1 MINKNNI
8 IKINFF
14 FDIFEKMLDSYYYIL
29 IEVAICFVITIC
41 LLYYYA
47 RKNIN
52 PVVIIT
58 AFLTWFLNLVLIVLL
73 LFDIYYTQT
82 NEGMNNKMP
91 YITENIITYG
101 YNIIYWSTFLL
112 GWIFI
117 PLMQSYEDS
126 GEFTKIEKLKS
137 SLKENLIF
145 YSVLLV
151 ISIFLIVFTII
162 KFGID
167 KTLILLKDGSLIFGL
182 VFFFFLLSY
191 SLIKYPKTLYFK
203 LNNSKQIQ
211 YHEWRAIKF
220 FDRLDEDKFD
230 LINSFFCLK
239 ATISNINEID
249 NIKTNDEKD
258 IKSKKESINTSTNS
272 KNDKKSSK
280 RKDSASVSI
289 DLSDEP
295 KKIKDYLKYMDK
307 EYDDFL
313 KLSSEFGID
322 LEKEKEEEQ
331 MPITSIKDLIKL
343 NRKIKRKKQ
352 DSLRMQCRIKICY
365 NRWAILNT
373 LSYFNNNKN
382 DEDKEK
388 NNKKEEVN
396 SEEETNTKK
405 DLLISLEKDGFIPLE
420 NFSDCKIFYHS
431 KLKKYFI
438 FIIFIIHIIAV
449 IITIICEIIMMI
461 GNDVI
466 ISIILGKINN
476 IYILHITT
484 LIPFIY
490 LILMSNYTLFKIKI
504 SSFIYMY
511 GHKQTDSVSLMVF
524 SSYLSR
530 IYFAVCLNCMQCLNQ
545 FSENKISKFQEFF
558 GIIKKENE
566 DNFIFSLCRFSPF
579 VLFIFLVFFF
589 FNIPGKLANFL
600 GYNLFEFETEERDL
614 IIKDGHKYLM
624 VLNRKL
630 DGKFLKYHDKKIFEE
645 R

>member
-1 MINKNNI
+1 
-8 IKINFF
+8 
-14 FDIFEKMLDSYYYIL
+14 MLESYYCIL

-41 LLYYYA
+41 LLKYYA

-82 NEGMNNKMP
+82 KEGMPN
-91 YITENIITYG
+91 ITKNIIIYG

-112 GWIFI
+112 GWIFV

-137 SLKENLIF
+137 SLKENLI
-145 YSVLLV
+145 YYGILLV
-151 ISIFLIVFTII
+151 IIIILLVFTII
-162 KFGID
+162 KFGIE
-167 KTLILLKDGSLIFGL
+167 KTLIIIKDGSLIFGL

-211 YHEWRAIKF
+211 YHEWRANKF
-220 FDRLDEDKFD
+220 FNRLDEDKFD
-230 LINSFFCLK
+230 LINIFSCLK
-239 ATISNINEID
+239 LTINNINEID
-249 NIKTNDEKD
+249 KINDEKD
-258 IKSKKESINTSTNS
+258 IKSIKESINTSINS
-272 KNDKKSSK
+272 KNSKNSRKKRGSLSM
-280 RKDSASVSI
+280 
-289 DLSDEP
+289 DLTDEP
-295 KKIKDYLKYMDK
+295 KKIKDYLEYMDK
-307 EYDDFL
+307 EYDNFL

-331 MPITSIKDLIKL
+331 KPITSIKDLIKL

-352 DSLRMQCRIKICY
+352 DNLRMQCRIKNCY

-373 LSYFNNNKN
+373 LFYLNNKKN
-382 DEDKEK
+382 EEDEEK
-388 NNKKEEVN
+388 NNKKKKENDEKEIDTKKELLF
-396 SEEETNTKK
+396 SLEEE
-405 DLLISLEKDGFIPLE
+405 GFIPLT
-420 NFSDCKIFYHS
+420 NFSNFKIFYYS

-449 IITIICEIIMMI
+449 MITIICEIIMMSEI
-461 GNDVI
+461 DI
-466 ISIILGKINN
+466 ISKFLGIINN

-490 LILMSNYTLFKIKI
+490 LIFMSNYTLFKIKI

-530 IYFAVCLNCMQCLNQ
+530 IYFAVCLNCIQCLNQ
-545 FSENKISKFQEFF
+545 FSENKISNFQEFF
-558 GIIKKENE
+558 GIIDKENE
-566 DNFIFSLCRFSPF
+566 DNFIFSLCRYSPF
-579 VLFIFLVFFF
+579 VLFLFLIFFL
-589 FNIPGKLANFL
+589 FNIPDKLANIL
-600 GYNLFEFETEERDL
+600 GYNLFEFENEERDL
-614 IIKDGHKYLM
+614 MIKDGHAYLM
-624 VLNRKL
+624 NLNKKL
-630 DGKFLKYHDKKIFEE
+630 GGKLLKYHDKKIFEE

>member
-1 MINKNNI
+1 
-8 IKINFF
+8 
-14 FDIFEKMLDSYYYIL
+14 MLESYYYIL
-29 IEVAICFVITIC
+29 IEVSICFVITIC
-41 LLYYYA
+41 LLKYYA

-82 NEGMNNKMP
+82 KEGMNSEMP
-91 YITENIITYG
+91 NITKNIIIYG

-112 GWIFI
+112 GWIFV

-137 SLKENLIF
+137 SLKENLI
-145 YSVLLV
+145 YYGILLV
-151 ISIFLIVFTII
+151 IIIILLVFTII
-162 KFGID
+162 KFGIE
-167 KTLILLKDGSLIFGL
+167 KTLIIIKDGSLIFGL

-211 YHEWRAIKF
+211 YHEWRANKF
-220 FDRLDEDKFD
+220 FNRLDEDKFD
-230 LINSFFCLK
+230 LINIFSCLK
-239 ATISNINEID
+239 VTINNINEID
-249 NIKTNDEKD
+249 KINDEKD
-258 IKSKKESINTSTNS
+258 IKSIKESINTTINS
-272 KNDKKSSK
+272 KNSKNSRKK
-280 RKDSASVSI
+280 KDSLSM
-289 DLSDEP
+289 DLTDEP
-295 KKIKDYLKYMDK
+295 KKIKDYLEYMDK
-307 EYDDFL
+307 EYDNFL

-331 MPITSIKDLIKL
+331 KSITSIKDLIKL

-352 DSLRMQCRIKICY
+352 DNLRMQCRIKNCY

-373 LSYFNNNKN
+373 LFYFKNKKN
-382 DEDKEK
+382 EEDEEK
-388 NNKKEEVN
+388 NNKKKKENDEKEIDTKKELLF
-396 SEEETNTKK
+396 SLEEE
-405 DLLISLEKDGFIPLE
+405 GFIPLT
-420 NFSDCKIFYHS
+420 NFSNFKIFYYS
-431 KLKKYFI
+431 KLKKFFI

-449 IITIICEIIMMI
+449 IITITCEIIMMS
-461 GNDVI
+461 GFDI
-466 ISIILGKINN
+466 ISKFLGIINN

-490 LILMSNYTLFKIKI
+490 LIFMSNYTLFKIKI

-530 IYFAVCLNCMQCLNQ
+530 IYFAVCLNCIQCLNQ
-545 FSENKISKFQEFF
+545 FSDNKISNFQEFF
-558 GIIKKENE
+558 GIIDKENE
-566 DNFIFSLCRFSPF
+566 DNFIFSLCRYSPF
-579 VLFIFLVFFF
+579 VLFLFLIFFF

-614 IIKDGHKYLM
+614 MIKDGHAYLM
-624 VLNRKL
+624 NLNKKL
-630 DGKFLKYHDKKIFEE
+630 GGKLLKYHDKKIFEE

>member
-1 MINKNNI
+1 
-8 IKINFF
+8 
-14 FDIFEKMLDSYYYIL
+14 MLESYYYIL
-29 IEVAICFVITIC
+29 IEVSICFVITIC
-41 LLYYYA
+41 LLKYYA

-82 NEGMNNKMP
+82 KEGMNSEMP
-91 YITENIITYG
+91 NITKNIIIYG

-137 SLKENLIF
+137 SLKENLI
-145 YSVLLV
+145 YYGILLV
-151 ISIFLIVFTII
+151 IIIILLVFTII
-162 KFGID
+162 KFGIE
-167 KTLILLKDGSLIFGL
+167 KTLIIIKDGSLIFGL

-211 YHEWRAIKF
+211 YHEWRANKF
-220 FDRLDEDKFD
+220 FNRLDEDKFD
-230 LINSFFCLK
+230 LINIFSCLK
-239 ATISNINEID
+239 VTINNINEID
-249 NIKTNDEKD
+249 KINDEKD
-258 IKSKKESINTSTNS
+258 IKSIKESINTSINS
-272 KNDKKSSK
+272 KNSKNSRKKRGSLSM
-280 RKDSASVSI
+280 
-289 DLSDEP
+289 DLTDEP
-295 KKIKDYLKYMDK
+295 KKIKDYLEYMDK
-307 EYDDFL
+307 EYDNFL

-331 MPITSIKDLIKL
+331 KPITSIKDLIKL

-352 DSLRMQCRIKICY
+352 DNLRMQCRIKNCY

-373 LSYFNNNKN
+373 LFYLNNKKN
-382 DEDKEK
+382 EEDEEK
-388 NNKKEEVN
+388 NNKKKKENDEKEIDTKKELLF
-396 SEEETNTKK
+396 SLEEE
-405 DLLISLEKDGFIPLE
+405 GFIPLT
-420 NFSDCKIFYHS
+420 NFSNFKIFYYS

-449 IITIICEIIMMI
+449 MITIICEIIMMSEI
-461 GNDVI
+461 DI
-466 ISIILGKINN
+466 ISKFLGIINN

-490 LILMSNYTLFKIKI
+490 LIFMSNYTLFKIKI

-530 IYFAVCLNCMQCLNQ
+530 IYFAVCLNCIQCLNQ
-545 FSENKISKFQEFF
+545 FSDNKISNFQEFF
-558 GIIKKENE
+558 GIIKNENE
-566 DNFIFSLCRFSPF
+566 DNYFIFILCRFSPF
-579 VLFIFLVFFF
+579 VLFLFLIFFF

-614 IIKDGHKYLM
+614 MIKDGHAYLM
-624 VLNRKL
+624 NLNKKL
-630 DGKFLKYHDKKIFEE
+630 GGKLLKYHDKKIFEE

>member
-1 MINKNNI
+1 
-8 IKINFF
+8 
-14 FDIFEKMLDSYYYIL
+14 MLESYYYIL
-29 IEVAICFVITIC
+29 IEVSICFVITIC
-41 LLYYYA
+41 LLKYYA

-82 NEGMNNKMP
+82 KEGMNSEMP
-91 YITENIITYG
+91 NITKNIIIYG

-137 SLKENLIF
+137 SLKENLI
-145 YSVLLV
+145 YYGILLV
-151 ISIFLIVFTII
+151 IIIILLVFTII
-162 KFGID
+162 KFGIE
-167 KTLILLKDGSLIFGL
+167 KTLIIIKDGSLIFGL

-191 SLIKYPKTLYFK
+191 SLIKYPKTLYLK

-211 YHEWRAIKF
+211 YHEWRANKF
-220 FDRLDEDKFD
+220 FNRLDEDKFD
-230 LINSFFCLK
+230 LINIFSCLK
-239 ATISNINEID
+239 LTINNINEID
-249 NIKTNDEKD
+249 KINDEKD
-258 IKSKKESINTSTNS
+258 IKSIKESINTTINS
-272 KNDKKSSK
+272 KNSKNSRKK
-280 RKDSASVSI
+280 KDSLSM
-289 DLSDEP
+289 DLTDEP
-295 KKIKDYLKYMDK
+295 KKIKDYLEYMDK
-307 EYDDFL
+307 EYDNFL

-331 MPITSIKDLIKL
+331 KPITSIKDLIKL

-352 DSLRMQCRIKICY
+352 DNLRMQCRIKNCY
-365 NRWAILNT
+365 NRWATLNT
-373 LSYFNNNKN
+373 LFYL
-382 DEDKEK
+382 
-388 NNKKEEVN
+388 NNKKNEEDEEKN
-396 SEEETNTKK
+396 IKKKKENDEKEIDTKKELLFSLEEE
-405 DLLISLEKDGFIPLE
+405 GFIPLK
-420 NFSDCKIFYHS
+420 NFSKFKIFYYS
-431 KLKKYFI
+431 KLKKFFI

-449 IITIICEIIMMI
+449 IITITCEIIMMS
-461 GNDVI
+461 GFDI
-466 ISIILGKINN
+466 ISKFLGIINN

-490 LILMSNYTLFKIKI
+490 LIFMSNYTLFKIKI

-530 IYFAVCLNCMQCLNQ
+530 IYFAVCLNCIQCLNQ
-545 FSENKISKFQEFF
+545 FSENKISNFQEFF
-558 GIIKKENE
+558 GIIDKENE
-566 DNFIFSLCRFSPF
+566 DNFIFSLCRYSPF
-579 VLFIFLVFFF
+579 VLFLFLIFFF
-589 FNIPGKLANFL
+589 FNIPDKLANFL

-614 IIKDGHKYLM
+614 MIKDGHAYLM
-624 VLNRKL
+624 NLNKKL
-630 DGKFLKYHDKKIFEE
+630 GGKLLKYHDKKIFEE

>member
-1 MINKNNI
+1 
-8 IKINFF
+8 
-14 FDIFEKMLDSYYYIL
+14 MLESYYYIL
-29 IEVAICFVITIC
+29 IEVSICFVITIC
-41 LLYYYA
+41 LLKYYA

-82 NEGMNNKMP
+82 KEGMNSEMP
-91 YITENIITYG
+91 NITKNIIIYG

-137 SLKENLIF
+137 SLKENLI
-145 YSVLLV
+145 YYGILLV
-151 ISIFLIVFTII
+151 IIIILLVFTII
-162 KFGID
+162 KFGIE
-167 KTLILLKDGSLIFGL
+167 KTLIIIKDGSLIFGL

-211 YHEWRAIKF
+211 YHEWRANKF
-220 FDRLDEDKFD
+220 FNRLDEDKFD
-230 LINSFFCLK
+230 LINIFSCLK
-239 ATISNINEID
+239 LTINNINEID
-249 NIKTNDEKD
+249 KINDEKD
-258 IKSKKESINTSTNS
+258 IKSIKESINTSINS
-272 KNDKKSSK
+272 KNSKNSRKKRGSLSM
-280 RKDSASVSI
+280 
-289 DLSDEP
+289 DLTDEP
-295 KKIKDYLKYMDK
+295 KKIKDYLEYMDK
-307 EYDDFL
+307 EYDNFL

-331 MPITSIKDLIKL
+331 KPITSIKDLIKL

-352 DSLRMQCRIKICY
+352 DNLRMQCRIKNCY

-373 LSYFNNNKN
+373 LFYLNNKKN
-382 DEDKEK
+382 EEDEEK
-388 NNKKEEVN
+388 NNKKKKENDEKEIDTKKELLF
-396 SEEETNTKK
+396 SLEEE
-405 DLLISLEKDGFIPLE
+405 GFIPLT
-420 NFSDCKIFYHS
+420 NFSNFKIFYYS

-449 IITIICEIIMMI
+449 MITIICEIIMMSEI
-461 GNDVI
+461 DI
-466 ISIILGKINN
+466 ISKFLGIINN

-490 LILMSNYTLFKIKI
+490 LIFMSNYTLFKIKI

-530 IYFAVCLNCMQCLNQ
+530 IYFAVCLNCIQCLNQ
-545 FSENKISKFQEFF
+545 FSDNKISNFQEFF
-558 GIIKKENE
+558 GIIKNENE
-566 DNFIFSLCRFSPF
+566 DNYFIFILCRFSPF
-579 VLFIFLVFFF
+579 VLFLFLIFFF

-614 IIKDGHKYLM
+614 MIKDGHAYLM
-624 VLNRKL
+624 NLNKKL
-630 DGKFLKYHDKKIFEE
+630 GGKLLKYHDKKIFEE